1 MHSKNTV
8 YRPDIDGLRAIAVL
22 SVVIFHAFPSILN
35 GGFIGVD
42 IFFVISGYLISRIL
56 FSNLDNDKFSLLDF
70 YSRRINRIYPALILV
85 LITCLTFGW
94 ISLLADEYMQLGKH
108 TAGGAGFVANL
119 VFWSETGYFDNL
131 SDTKPL
137 LHLWSLGIEEQF
149 YIIWPILL
157 LAIWKSKI
165 NRLSIIIIL
174 ASASFLIGLITI
186 KIDSS
191 AAFYSP
197 QSRFWELLIG
207 SIIAYFSMY
216 RPATIFSHRLL
227 TYNIFAKYIYR
238 NQNTQPLEILRN
250 AQSILGILMIM
261 AGIFFITKESL
272 FPGYWAL
279 LPTVGTA
286 LIISA
291 GPNALINKHL
301 LSNKIMVWIGLI
313 SFPLYLWHWPILSF
327 IRIIEADTPSA
338 QIRISALAASILLA
352 WATYALIENPLRL
365 NVKRKSKTAILFLLM
380 LATGLSGYLIYKEQG
395 VSDRQ
400 VRKNLINKSNDLN
413 KYEIASCLDKNIKYK
428 EMSWCNKIDN
438 NKDEEYILWGDSHA
452 EHLFPGLKSVKN
464 KNWLLIGRNSCPP
477 ILGVKAWVSNKSK
490 YECEIA
496 NNNSIDLIKSSNAK
510 IVVLASLGGV
520 YLSDKGVAPEHKGIN
535 DNNPNSRYIIGE
547 TNDVSN
553 KKALFAEG
561 LKKSVQELISSG
573 KKVVLVKDTPEF
585 LISPRA
591 CATRPFKI
599 SKPDCSI
606 SRSSFEGRNKQYDDI
621 LQDIASVSKNVQ
633 IFDASS
639 LFCDKTKCYSSDN
652 SDIFFRDG
660 HHLSNSGSKIVATK
674 LTEFI
679 DHKFK

>member
-165 NRLSIIIIL
+165 NRLSTIIIL

-186 KIDSS
+186 KGDSS

-238 NQNTQPLEILRN
+238 NQNTPPLEILRN

-291 GPNALINKHL
+291 GPNALINRHL

-338 QIRISALAASILLA
+338 QIRISAVAASILLA

-606 SRSSFEGRNKQYDDI
+606 SRSSFDERNKQYDDI
-621 LQDIASVSKNVQ
+621 LQDIASASKNVQ

-679 DHKFK
+679 EHKFK